1 MPSFS
6 GFPPVFDK
14 DSKVLI
20 LGSFPSVKSRA
31 VSFYYGNRQNRFWK
45 TLYSFFGEAYS
56 PEITAAEKK
65 DFLLRRKI
73 ALWDICEEC
82 DVVGSSDVSIKNYR
96 AVDLS
101 VILSAADIRLIILNG
116 AMAYKIFSE
125 KYKDI
130 GVKYVKL
137 PSTSPA
143 NPKFDF
149 NEWRNAL
156 NEVFRLDGRT

>member
-14 DSKVLI
+14 DSEVLI

-45 TLYSFFGEAYS
+45 TVYSFFGEEYF
-56 PEITAAEKK
+56 PELTIPEKK
-65 DFLLRRKI
+65 SFLLRRHI

-82 DVVGSSDVSIKNYR
+82 DVAGSSDVSIKNYR
-96 AVDLS
+96 IADLS
-101 VILSAADIRLIILNG
+101 AILSKADIKLIILNG
-116 AMAYKIFSE
+116 AIAYKIFSE

-130 GVKYVKL
+130 GVEYVKL
-137 PSTSPA
+137 SSTSPA
-143 NPKFDF
+143 NPKF
-149 NEWRNAL
+149 NPEEWRKTL
-156 NEVFRLDGRT
+156 NGIFRSDKGA